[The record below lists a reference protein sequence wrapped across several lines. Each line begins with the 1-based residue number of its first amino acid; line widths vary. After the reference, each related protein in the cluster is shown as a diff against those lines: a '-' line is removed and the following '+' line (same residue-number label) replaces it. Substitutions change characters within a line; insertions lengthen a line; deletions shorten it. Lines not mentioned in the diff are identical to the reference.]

1 MVYVLTQLK
10 VDNYKTWKT
19 FYDKRSDTRKESGA
33 KEAQLFRNS
42 DDENDVLIL
51 FNWNNKDNAKE
62 YMESETV
69 RNYLKNAGAEII
81 KVTYL
86 DEQEISI

>member
-1 MVYVLTQLK
+1 MVYVLGQLN
-10 VDNYKTWKT
+10 VENYKTWKT

-33 KEAQLFRNS
+33 KEAHLFRNS

-51 FNWNNKDNAKE
+51 FNWDTKDNAEK
-62 YMESETV
+62 YMESDNL
-69 RNYLKNAGAEII
+69 RNYLKNAGAEIK